1 MSDERPLWG
10 AKCRKTLQN
19 EVKKRIQA
27 ALGGQ
32 VDCQARLEAA
42 KSAAETMAEVC
53 GLQIAQEINEATYDK
68 LTAFLAAAVEVAQ
81 EPEETYA
88 AIEEAVRAS
97 APEIRE
103 QSQQRQEHSPQPAA
117 PEQPPEQHVQREK
130 ARDDVRN
137 LAQAVSQLEVAE
149 KPKRKLA
156 RCEKCGETKAK
167 CICLPD
173 ESKKS
178 EGKQKHKKATR
189 SVEEEDSSTD
199 STDASGEGDT
209 SSDTK
214 SSTSSETQHTS
225 SKDMDRKKNV
235 DLDEPGT
242 LLNPHKWGRVVS
254 VHGEVVLREALRD
267 FYADE
272 TRKRKHEVQVL
283 TDVAAKLGKALSRK
297 KTDPRKAIKDIEGAA
312 QRCLSRLE
320 FLAGYARL
328 GPKGAAA
335 IEEALLDSKLPKD
348 IRAARKQ
355 GEKFRPRGR
364 GGQEQRGRGVQRGR
378 AGFRPSPNA

>member
-1 MSDERPLWG
+1 M
-10 AKCRKTLQN
+10 
-19 EVKKRIQA
+19 
-27 ALGGQ
+27 
-32 VDCQARLEAA
+32 DCQARLEAA

-117 PEQPPEQHVQREK
+117 PEQPTEKHVQREK

-189 SVEEEDSSTD
+189 SVEEEDSSRT
-199 STDASGEGDT
+199 GWNPWQG
-209 SSDTK
+209 
-214 SSTSSETQHTS
+214 TQ
-225 SKDMDRKKNV
+225 
-235 DLDEPGT
+235 G
-242 LLNPHKWGRVVS
+242 
-254 VHGEVVLREALRD
+254 
-267 FYADE
+267 
-272 TRKRKHEVQVL
+272 
-283 TDVAAKLGKALSRK
+283 
-297 KTDPRKAIKDIEGAA
+297 
-312 QRCLSRLE
+312 
-320 FLAGYARL
+320 
-328 GPKGAAA
+328 
-335 IEEALLDSKLPKD
+335 
-348 IRAARKQ
+348 
-355 GEKFRPRGR
+355 
-364 GGQEQRGRGVQRGR
+364 
-378 AGFRPSPNA
+378 